1 MDDEHV
7 SPRNIADVNDYL
19 FVPGCPPIHSID
31 FPKGMHFRHNT
42 FCKNILDTAINMR
55 KSSGILVNT
64 FDALEYRAKEAIA
77 NGLCV
82 PGGITPPVFFVTPL
96 VDVDDV
102 IKKRGNQEEHECLK
116 WLETQPSK
124 SVIFLCF
131 GRRGLFSKDQLKE
144 IAIGLEKSG
153 CRFLWSV
160 RNPPG
165 MGNSD
170 PDLGELLPE
179 GFLERNRDK
188 GMVIKTWAPQ
198 KEVLSHDS
206 VGGFV
211 THCGRSSILEA
222 VSFGVPM
229 IAFPMY
235 AEQRMN
241 RVFMVEEMKVALPLD
256 DVAEGFVSAVEVEK
270 RVRELMETPNG
281 RAVRERVAELKVAGR
296 KAVAEGGSSV
306 VALQT
311 FVNLVMA

>member
-1 MDDEHV
+1 MSISMVGEK
-7 SPRNIADVNDYL
+7 STRN
-19 FVPGCPPIHSID
+19 GE
-31 FPKGMHFRHNT
+31 FR
-42 FCKNILDTAINMR
+42 
-55 KSSGILVNT
+55 SG
-64 FDALEYRAKEAIA
+64 F
-77 NGLCV
+77 
-82 PGGITPPVFFVTPL
+82 GGIATGRVS
-96 VDVDDV
+96 
-102 IKKRGNQEEHECLK
+102 GEE
-116 WLETQPSK
+116 
-124 SVIFLCF
+124 
-131 GRRGLFSKDQLKE
+131 
-144 IAIGLEKSG
+144 
-153 CRFLWSV
+153 
-160 RNPPG
+160 
-165 MGNSD
+165 
-170 PDLGELLPE
+170 
-179 GFLERNRDK
+179 RDK

-211 THCGRSSILEA
+211 THCGWSSILEA